1 MRLQR
6 TAAGAARFSWQIC
19 NQFMLEWTDRRDDDD
34 DGDDDD
40 GDDENDENCS
50 PARPCWQICHRFLP
64 GCLFF
69 EEEKRG
75 CGGDEDQD
83 GMMMRMIVTHL
94 L

>member
-1 MRLQR
+1 MRLWR

-34 DGDDDD
+34 D
-40 GDDENDENCS
+40 DDENDENCS

-75 CGGDEDQD
+75 CGSDEDQD
-83 GMMMRMIVTHL
+83 DMMIMMNMIVTHL

>member
-19 NQFMLEWTDRRDDDD
+19 NQFIELNGQTGGMMMVMMTMVMMRMMKIAAQQDRVGRYATAF
-34 DGDDDD
+34 
-40 GDDENDENCS
+40 CLAAS
-50 PARPCWQICHRFLP
+50 FL
-64 GCLFF
+64 
-69 EEEKRG
+69 KRRKGG